1 MKEPW
6 RLSKFVYFGV
16 VINKNGGWRR
26 GVKFWTRKESQGC
39 NKCIREKGLSMD
51 AIRGLYVEVKSA
63 NLTLYNFSRR
73 IFGMK
78 QIDRVRN
85 EVV

>member
-26 GVKFWTRKESQGC
+26 GVKFWTRKES
-39 NKCIREKGLSMD
+39 
-51 AIRGLYVEVKSA
+51 
-63 NLTLYNFSRR
+63 
-73 IFGMK
+73 
-78 QIDRVRN
+78 
-85 EVV
+85 